1 MKFLHLLDIA
11 KKDSMPDK
19 ERIRQRALKAGR
31 SGALRVLSA
40 ITAAVLMLGLLSGG
54 IYFGIMTMP
63 TASASDLPEELKGI
77 SPISAVSAT
86 NMSGN
91 EITADTQLKV
101 VTSSAMSVNEFKDA
115 FAISPSEHYNVK
127 KNTGNTFT
135 VSFEQGLAANTLYT
149 VSSISD
155 GKTIYSWAFQTDNT
169 FGIVSRL
176 PSSDILNEGD
186 IIALDFTHSNVEN
199 FENCFS
205 IYPAIPGTFEH
216 YGRRW
221 VFVPSAEFEPN
232 TMYTVTINK
241 NISGGDRETLLQ
253 DYKFS
258 FTVQDPDS
266 YIFVSYTSDE
276 PADCFLPNQTPAAC
290 IEYANFKLEKPQVTV
305 YRVPTAE
312 EYTNIH
318 KNYIGF
324 NSVSS
329 AIDDKLKAYDKV
341 IDFTGDFIQSNDSEA
356 LNRAFLQYPQSFDE
370 GYYISEIKSG
380 DCTLYHIFQ
389 ITELAVYSV
398 TSNGDYTVWVNSTS
412 TSKCVE
418 NASVSIEGFETKKTD
433 KNGVAV
439 FKGKTS
445 ESDTDILGSSENII
459 LSVKAE
465 NSTEYISAIRP
476 TSKTRESDA
485 AVNYYSYIYTD
496 SELYRPGDKVKVWG
510 FVIPRTDVAE
520 KLQAVQIYTKW
531 DDKYTDIQLNENGS
545 FTATFELTD
554 TCPDEYSEIAVNN
567 KNIRLSSAGIYI
579 SDYTLPAYALD
590 ISSDKNAYFA
600 GEEIKYSVHA
610 SMFDNTPAANVTLQA
625 EINGDSYEII
635 TDKNGNAE
643 FTQTAQYVNYS
654 QSGENNVPSI
664 LSAVFTVTQPD
675 GISENYYHSVSV
687 FESDITAQFEKQNES
702 IVINL
707 YSITLDRLNEKDMTG
722 LGRELYMEI
731 ADAQTYIN
739 KSHDT
744 TLSAELHKVEYSK
757 SIANSIYNPVT
768 MQVEHSYTYEP
779 NDTVVKNDTLNTQSG
794 EASLEFPLSSENTHY
809 YLLIYASG
817 IEKADLCARYDI
829 YENNIDSTFS
839 YTLTTDRDKYSAGD
853 KIFLKLK
860 DTKTGTEANSGTLLL
875 SGINADIITNEIYS
889 IPTEIS
895 LNFDKLFM
903 PSFCISGAYFDGD
916 SVQLVQKLWITSEK
930 SELDIEIT
938 TDKAKYKPGE
948 NVSLN
953 IAVKDEKGK
962 PQKADVNISVI
973 DSALRELFLN
983 EHDIYSDVYKPRLYL
998 SDINRK
1004 VSTYLPEYQLDIP
1017 GGEGGGNGEYT
1028 RSDFELSPYFETITP
1043 DDAGKAS
1050 VSFKLPDSI
1059 TSWSVTIQAF
1069 TNDASVGQAQT
1080 EVVST
1085 KDFYLSVNA
1094 GKIKTSDDAVFPIKF
1109 TAPKTDT
1116 KDTSQC
1122 SYTAQ
1127 LSKSSSV
1134 IDTKSGVAEINSV
1147 ISENLGKLAAGTY
1160 TLKIEAQY
1168 GEYSDSLSVDFTVK
1182 DSFTDKPVTS
1192 RQSIGSKTKLDT
1204 KFNSDITVSIYDENY
1219 DFYFTVLDTL
1229 LNVREDRLEQV
1240 IGKATARAYATGL
1253 KNGQLLT
1260 SDMSALK
1267 KYQSDDK
1274 LSLFQNSEYM
1284 TPEAS
1289 AKITAVAANA
1299 LNTEIQKAYYYDILQ
1314 STPTVNNALYSY
1326 WALAVLGEPVLND
1339 LKVYSDKIDTLTDEE
1354 TICLALAFA
1363 YAGDYKSARAL
1374 YDAKISAMIKTANG
1388 ISNLNANTAYDTEN
1402 MTGLAAILSVKI
1414 SAPEAKSLTKYI
1426 LGCDNLTGSKN
1437 IILTAFLQGY
1447 IPYLKGENSVE
1458 ITYADGKSEKITY
1471 AKTGS
1476 AVIKIPC
1483 EDIDKTSFTS
1493 VSGTSVLTA
1502 FGNAS
1507 VSSVSEQYNDIS
1519 ELADITINVND
1530 DISAGQKTLITV
1542 TAQLPQDTVT
1552 DASVYVKLPYCMK
1565 IISAEAESGAFFL
1578 PQDKTEARLYFENG
1592 RLNVTLE
1599 CYVSL
1604 AGEFTIEPAVMTDM
1618 ENETFAVS
1626 EKMIITVSH

>member
-1 MKFLHLLDIA
+1 MKFLHLLNIA

-19 ERIRQRALKAGR
+19 ERIRQRALRAGR
-31 SGALRVLSA
+31 SGALRVLSV

-54 IYFGIMTMP
+54 IYFGIMSIP
-63 TASASDLPEELKGI
+63 TASVSDLPEELKGI

-86 NMSGN
+86 NMNGN

-101 VTSSAMSVNEFKDA
+101 VTSNAMSVNEFKDA
-115 FAISPSEHYNVK
+115 FVISPSEHYSVK

-149 VSSISD
+149 VSSVSD
-155 GKTIYSWAFQTDNT
+155 GKTIYSWAFQTDNS

-199 FENCFS
+199 FEHCFS

-232 TMYTVTINK
+232 AMYTVTINK
-241 NISGGDRETLLQ
+241 NIRGGDGETLLQ

-276 PADCFLPNQTPAAC
+276 PADCFLPNQTPAAR
-290 IEYANFKLEKPQVTV
+290 IEYANFELGKPQVTV

-318 KNYIGF
+318 KNYIGL

-329 AIDDKLKAYDKV
+329 AVADKLKSYDKV
-341 IDFTGDFIQSNDSEA
+341 IDFTGDFAKSNDSEA
-356 LNRAFLQYPQSFDE
+356 INRAFLQYPQSFDN

-380 DCTLYHIFQ
+380 DITLYHIFQ

-418 NASVSIEGFETKKTD
+418 NASVSIEGLETKKTD
-433 KNGVAV
+433 KNGVAF
-439 FKGKTS
+439 FKGKA
-445 ESDTDILGSSENII
+445 SDSDNSENII
-459 LSVKAE
+459 LSVKTE
-465 NSTEYISAIRP
+465 NSTEYISSIRP
-476 TSKTRESDA
+476 TSKTRENDA

-496 SELYRPGDKVKVWG
+496 SELYRPGDKVKIWG
-510 FVIPRTDVAE
+510 FVIPRTDGAE
-520 KLQAVQIYTKW
+520 KPQAVQIYTKW
-531 DDKYTDIQLNENGS
+531 DDKYTDIQLSECGS
-545 FTATFELTD
+545 FTATFELTG
-554 TCPDEYSEIAVNN
+554 TCPDEYSEITVNN
-567 KNIRLSSAGIYI
+567 ENVRLSSTGIYI
-579 SDYTLPAYALD
+579 SDYTLPAYTLD
-590 ISSDKNAYFA
+590 ISSDKNAYFD

-625 EINGDSYEII
+625 EINGDSYEIS
-635 TDKNGNAE
+635 TDKNGDAE
-643 FTQTAQYVNYS
+643 FTQTAQYTSYS
-654 QSGENNVPSI
+654 QSDENNVPSI

-687 FESDITAQFEKQNES
+687 FESDITAQFEKRNES

-707 YSITLDRLNEKDMTG
+707 YSVTLDKLNQKSMTG
-722 LGRELYMEI
+722 LGRELYMET

-739 KSHDT
+739 KLHDT
-744 TLSAELHKVEYSK
+744 ALRAELHKVEYSK
-757 SIANSIYNPVT
+757 SIADSVYNPVT

-779 NDTVVKNDTLNTQSG
+779 YDTVVKNDTLNTQSG
-794 EASLEFPLSSENTHY
+794 KASFEFPLSSEDTHY
-809 YLLIYASG
+809 YLLIYANG

-839 YTLTTDRDKYSAGD
+839 YSLTADSEKYCAGD
-853 KIFLKLK
+853 KISLKLT
-860 DTKTGTEANSGTLLL
+860 DSKTGAEANSGTLLL

-903 PSFCISGAYFDGD
+903 PSFCISGAYFDGN

-930 SELDIEIT
+930 SELDVEIT
-938 TDKAKYKPGE
+938 ADKAKYNPGE
-948 NVSLN
+948 NVNLN
-953 IAVKDEKGK
+953 ISVKDEEGE

-983 EHDIYSDVYKPRLYL
+983 EHDIYSDVYNPRLYL

-1028 RSDFELSPYFETITP
+1028 RSDFELSPYFETITT

-1050 VSFKLPDSI
+1050 ASFKLPDSI

-1069 TNDASVGQAQT
+1069 TNDANVGQAQT
-1080 EVVST
+1080 EIVST

-1109 TAPKTDT
+1109 TAPRSDT
-1116 KDTSQC
+1116 EDARQC

-1127 LSKSSSV
+1127 LSKDGSV
-1134 IDTKSGVAEINSV
+1134 IDTKSGAAEINSV
-1147 ISENLGKLAAGTY
+1147 ISENFGKLAAGTY
-1160 TLKIEAQY
+1160 TLKLEAQY

-1182 DSFTDKPVTS
+1182 DSFTDKSVTS

-1240 IGKATARAYATGL
+1240 IGKATARAYAAGL
-1253 KNGQLLT
+1253 KNGQLLP

-1274 LSLFQNSEYM
+1274 LSLFQSSEYM

-1299 LNTEIQKAYYYDILQ
+1299 LNTEIQKSYYYEILQ

-1354 TICLALAFA
+1354 TLCLALAFA

-1374 YDAKISAMIKTANG
+1374 YDAKISEMIKTANG
-1388 ISNLNANTAYDTEN
+1388 ISNLSANTAYDTEN
-1402 MTGLAAILSVKI
+1402 LTGLATILSVKI

-1437 IILTAFLQGY
+1437 IILTAFLQSY
-1447 IPYLKGENSVE
+1447 IPYLKGENSIE

-1476 AVIKIPC
+1476 AVIKIPY

-1502 FGNAS
+1502 FGNAP

-1519 ELADITINVND
+1519 ELADITINVNG

-1565 IISAEAESGAFFL
+1565 IISAEAESGASFL
-1578 PQDKTEARLYFENG
+1578 PQDKTEVRLYFENG

-1599 CYVSL
+1599 CYASL

-1626 EKMIITVSH
+1626 DKMIITVSH